1 MVSSS
6 HFWNADGP
14 GSLCVT
20 AGFGSE
26 DAASGSPADGAGEV
40 EAGGAAG
47 PEAGAAGWSVVDG
60 AAGPDPDGT
69 PRSAV
74 DSPGPDA
81 DGSAPSAADDAPGP
95 DSDGATPSEADGTSG
110 PDAGG
115 TARSGSDDSPWSDA
129 GGVVGTAVV
138 GAGVGDDGSAA
149 AAACPNVS
157 AQPIASVTAM
167 PRRHFTTTH
176 PSCQSGT
183 RTEGRAEVEQSRLS
197 GTQGRA
203 SAAAEAAPTFER
215 YPRASENRRICGG
228 TPSRVLEQSP
238 RPAGAV
244 TMGATTDGSES
255 ACDRYCRRD

>member
-26 DAASGSPADGAGEV
+26 DAASGSPAAGAGEV
-40 EAGGAAG
+40 EAGGAPG
-47 PEAGAAGWSVVDG
+47 PEAGGAGWSVVDG
-60 AAGPDPDGT
+60 AA
-69 PRSAV
+69 
-74 DSPGPDA
+74 
-81 DGSAPSAADDAPGP
+81 GP

-115 TARSGSDDSPWSDA
+115 TACSGSDDSPWSDA

-176 PSCQSGT
+176 PSCRSGT

-197 GTQGRA
+197 GMQGRA

-215 YPRASENRRICGG
+215 
-228 TPSRVLEQSP
+228 
-238 RPAGAV
+238 
-244 TMGATTDGSES
+244 
-255 ACDRYCRRD
+255 